1 MIKSISHFAYVQAR
15 LQARHG
21 QRPAEH
27 VWFQLHGIGDLANYL
42 LVVRR
47 TSMRHWV
54 LGMNVSHSTHEIEQS
69 LRDQL
74 RQYINEIADWLPTEW
89 RQSVRWLSRLADLPA
104 LQHLLAGNAAQA
116 WMLSDPML
124 RDFTSE
130 ERELRLDAIMRSD
143 CYRLAES
150 WQKGHSLPDAWL
162 DHWQQLLPDN
172 SLNEDG
178 IRQMI
183 RLYREHLSLPSDR
196 KIVDTA
202 QQRLQLETRLTSLF
216 RHHSFQATAAFAH
229 LGLVALDLGRLRS
242 DLVRRALFP
251 ETMKEAS

>member
-1 MIKSISHFAYVQAR
+1 LIKSISHYAYAQAR

-21 QRPAEH
+21 QRPGEH
-27 VWFQLHGIGDLANYL
+27 VWLQLHGTGDLANYL

-47 TSMRHWV
+47 TSLRHWV
-54 LGMNVSHSTHEIEQS
+54 LGMNVSHSIHEIEQS

-74 RQYINEIADWLPTEW
+74 RGYIDEIADWLPTDW
-89 RQSVRWLSRLADLPA
+89 RESVRWISRLPDLPA
-104 LQHLLAGNAAQA
+104 LQHLLAGNAAQS

-124 RDFTSE
+124 RDFASE

-162 DHWQQLLPDN
+162 DHWQQLLPEN
-172 SLNEDG
+172 SLKEDG

-183 RLYREHLSLPSDR
+183 RLYHEHLSPPSDTE
-196 KIVDTA
+196 IVDTA
-202 QQRLQLETRLTSLF
+202 QQRLHLETRLTSLF
-216 RHHSFQATAAFAH
+216 RHYSFQATAAFAH

-242 DLVRRALFP
+242 GLVRRALFP
-251 ETMKEAS
+251 EAMKEAS

>member
-1 MIKSISHFAYVQAR
+1 
-15 LQARHG
+15 
-21 QRPAEH
+21 
-27 VWFQLHGIGDLANYL
+27 
-42 LVVRR
+42 
-47 TSMRHWV
+47 
-54 LGMNVSHSTHEIEQS
+54 MNVSHNIHKVEQS
-69 LRDQL
+69 LRDQF
-74 RQYINEIADWLPTEW
+74 RDYIDEIADWLPTDW
-89 RQSVRWLSRLADLPA
+89 RESVRWISRLSDLPA
-104 LQHLLAGNAAQA
+104 LQHLLAGNAAQG

-124 RDFTSE
+124 RDFASE

-162 DHWQQLLPDN
+162 DHWQQLLPES
-172 SLNEDG
+172 SLKEDG

-216 RHHSFQATAAFAH
+216 RHYSFQATAAFSH

-242 DLVRRALFP
+242 GLVRRALFP